1 MAQEQ
6 RSEDQ
11 CHYTESSKNQ
21 AVLSDL
27 RRATQYE
34 VQVRANTTVGYGSFS
49 TPALFRTLPDGK
61 EEEEEEEAV
70 AVAAAAAAASHSHS
84 LTHSLKCDFSFFSH
98 SLCFIAPKCFR
109 FFFTAAA
116 AA

>member
-1 MAQEQ
+1 M
-6 RSEDQ
+6 
-11 CHYTESSKNQ
+11 
-21 AVLSDL
+21 LSDL

-34 VQVRANTTVGYGSFS
+34 VQVRAHTEAGYGSFS

-61 EEEEEEEAV
+61 EEEEEV
-70 AVAAAAAAASHSHS
+70 AAAAASHSHS

>member
-1 MAQEQ
+1 M
-6 RSEDQ
+6 
-11 CHYTESSKNQ
+11 
-21 AVLSDL
+21 LSDL

-34 VQVRANTTVGYGSFS
+34 VQVRAHTAVGYGSFS

-70 AVAAAAAAASHSHS
+70 AVAAAAASHSHS